1 MRVIPGPV
9 VEGAFPPRKE
19 HVGDDPH
26 TPHVRTG
33 GRLLTVHHLGRHEL
47 YRSLQLPDV
56 NLITNSSQ
64 FLKRTKKAPLT
75 WPDCPSS

>member
-9 VEGAFPPRKE
+9 VEGAFPARKQ

-33 GRLLTVHHLGRHEL
+33 AGLLTVHHLGRHEL
-47 YRSLQLPDV
+47 YRALQLPDV
-56 NLITNSSQ
+56 NLNNYTY
-64 FLKRTKKAPLT
+64 LL
-75 WPDCPSS
+75 C